1 MADERVARGLAAMAG
16 HPDRVDLSYHSALDR
31 PAISR
36 YAATTPQLLNWF
48 RVRNQKLAYGDQV
61 RPFNFLSAFQASR
74 FSSNSD
80 DADSLG
86 AEIQTKGRRKRHC
99 VLKPIAPCNAG
110 AARASFRGINTS
122 NAATPFSTSYGTIP

>member
-1 MADERVARGLAAMAG
+1 LVPRPQRKARL
-16 HPDRVDLSYHSALDR
+16 
-31 PAISR
+31 
-36 YAATTPQLLNWF
+36 
-48 RVRNQKLAYGDQV
+48 GDQV

-99 VLKPIAPCNAG
+99 VLKPIAPYNAG
-110 AARASFRGINTS
+110 AARAPEKYFDRETGKPISDSMLKPYRQSRIAARR
-122 NAATPFSTSYGTIP
+122 NAGSRRLRHYLYR